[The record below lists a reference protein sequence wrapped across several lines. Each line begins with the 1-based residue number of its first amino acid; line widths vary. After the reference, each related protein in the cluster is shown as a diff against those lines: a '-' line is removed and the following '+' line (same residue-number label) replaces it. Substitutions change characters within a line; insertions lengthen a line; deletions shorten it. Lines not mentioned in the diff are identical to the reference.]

1 MPQPVSG
8 FSKKTKEEKELAF
21 FASKNTRIFLH
32 KLTAYKIKHVV
43 VLLKKEGETKKQKK
57 QAHDDEKKQ
66 KSIVKKSQ
74 RREKFVLFCTPQKN
88 NTPFLE

>member
-1 MPQPVSG
+1 VISSG
-8 FSKKTKEEKELAF
+8 VMKQKKQECDE
-21 FASKNTRIFLH
+21 I
-32 KLTAYKIKHVV
+32 
-43 VLLKKEGETKKQKK
+43 KKEGETKKQKK

-74 RREKFVLFCTPQKN
+74 RREKFVLFCTAQKN